1 MTNAVQSISC
11 STAIKTTTMNF
22 ELTEEFR
29 KLQDLVAQF
38 VNNALMP
45 LEPALLLQ
53 DMQGCGGELSKDTI
67 QLLNQQC
74 RKLGLWGLDV
84 PEQYGGANLPAL
96 AMVAVNEEVGR
107 SAVPF
112 HFPPDSPNLHM
123 LMTTVTEVQRDTYLL
138 PYSRGETVSAI
149 GISEP
154 GAGADPAGM
163 TTRAVLDAEH
173 WVLNGR
179 KIWISKMDYA
189 DFTIVMAKTDPTKGR
204 HGISAFLVDKDT
216 PGFIIER
223 KIPMIGGTYTFE
235 ILFDNCRL
243 HKNQLLGEINKGFA
257 PMQLRLSVRRLQ
269 MAAWCIGKA
278 RRAVEMM
285 VEHARQ
291 RITFGQA
298 LAERQSVQWWI
309 ADAETRIHACRL
321 MCQQAAWKLDQGLDV
336 RSEISM
342 AKVFGTEMAHEVID
356 NAMQCLG
363 ALGMTKEMPLQLMAG
378 QVRNMRIYD
387 GPSEVHRWV
396 IARNRLSQ

>member
-1 MTNAVQSISC
+1 
-11 STAIKTTTMNF
+11 MNF
-22 ELTEEFR
+22 ELNEEFR
-29 KLQDLVAQF
+29 MLQELVARF
-38 VNNALMP
+38 VNDDLIP

-53 DMQGCGGELSKDTI
+53 DMQGRGGEPGPEVLQT
-67 QLLNQQC
+67 LNKKC
-74 RKLGLWGLDV
+74 RELGLWGLDV

-96 AMVAVNEEVGR
+96 AMVGVNEEVGR

-123 LMTTVTEVQRDTYLL
+123 LMTTVTDAQREKYLL

-163 TTRAVLDAEH
+163 STRAVLVDDH

-179 KIWISKMDYA
+179 KIWISKMDHA
-189 DFTIVMAKTDPTKGR
+189 DFTIVMAKTDPGKGR
-204 HGISAFLVDKDT
+204 HGISAFLVDRNT
-216 PGFIIER
+216 PGFFVER
-223 KIPMIGGTYTFE
+223 KIPMIGGTYTWE
-235 ILFDNCRL
+235 ILLDDCRL
-243 HKNQLLGEINKGFA
+243 HKDQLLGEVNKGFA

-278 RRAVEMM
+278 RRAVELM
-285 VEHARQ
+285 VDHARQ
-291 RITFGQA
+291 RVTFGQP
-298 LAERQSVQWWI
+298 LSERQSVQWWI

-342 AKVFGTEMAHEVID
+342 AKVFGTEMAHDVID

>member
-1 MTNAVQSISC
+1 
-11 STAIKTTTMNF
+11 MNF
-22 ELTEEFR
+22 ELNEEFR
-29 KLQDLVAQF
+29 MLQELVAHF
-38 VNNALMP
+38 VNDDLIP
-45 LEPALLLQ
+45 LEPALLHQ
-53 DMQGCGGELSKDTI
+53 DMSGAGGELSADALI
-67 QLLNQQC
+67 PLNQKC
-74 RKLGLWGLDV
+74 RELGLWGLDV
-84 PEQYGGANLPAL
+84 PEQFGGANLPAL
-96 AMVAVNEEVGR
+96 AMVGVNEEVGR

-123 LMTTVTEVQRDTYLL
+123 LISSVTDAQREKYLL

-154 GAGADPAGM
+154 GAGADPAAM
-163 TTRAVLDAEH
+163 STRAELHGDY

-179 KIWISKMDYA
+179 KIWISKMDMA
-189 DFTIVMAKTDPTKGR
+189 DFTIVMAKTDPSKGR

-216 PGFIIER
+216 PGFIVER
-223 KIPMIGGTYTFE
+223 KIPMIGGTKTYE
-235 ILFDNCRL
+235 ILLDNCRL
-243 HKNQLLGEINKGFA
+243 HKDQLLGEINKGFA

-285 VEHARQ
+285 AAHAQQ
-291 RITFGQA
+291 RVTFG
-298 LAERQSVQWWI
+298 LPLSERQSVQLWI

-321 MCQQAAWKLDQGLDV
+321 MCQHAAWKLDSGNDV
-336 RSEISM
+336 RTEISM
-342 AKVFGTEMAHEVID
+342 AKVFGTEMAHDVID
-356 NAMQCLG
+356 HAMQCLG

-378 QVRNMRIYD
+378 QVRTMRIYD